1 VPRVVE
7 FVRIVNPKQP
17 GESLVLAKDDFDPAV
32 HTLFVE
38 TPAQPEPEPEPELTA
53 TPAQELVA
61 PPAPAKPKRERKP
74 KPASMTETV

>member
-1 VPRVVE
+1 VSRVVE

-38 TPAQPEPEPEPELTA
+38 TPADPEPATEPDPTV
-53 TPAQELVA
+53 TS
-61 PPAPAKPKRERKP
+61 APAKPTRVRKP
-74 KPASMTETV
+74 KGSSTPEVA

>member
-38 TPAQPEPEPEPELTA
+38 AN
-53 TPAQELVA
+53 QEILDSTQEILA
-61 PPAPAKPKRERKP
+61 PAPVKPTRVRKP
-74 KPASMTETV
+74 KGSSAPEAA